1 MKQVILITALVA
13 LAACGGRG
21 GSGGGSRS
29 YAATASGP
37 ISEACLA
44 AGRDAASRGL
54 CGCVQAAANRTLGA
68 SDQRRATGF
77 FRDPQSAQET
87 KASSSASADAFW
99 DRYRNF
105 VDTAEAM
112 CRA

>member
-1 MKQVILITALVA
+1 MKQVLLLTVLVA
-13 LAACGGRG
+13 LTACGGR
-21 GSGGGSRS
+21 SGGGSRS

-44 AGRDAASRGL
+44 AGRDAANRGL

-68 SDQRRATGF
+68 SDQRRAVGF
-77 FRDPQSAQET
+77 FRDPQEAQDM
-87 KASSSASADAFW
+87 KASDSASADAFW

-105 VDTAEAM
+105 VNTAEAM
-112 CRA
+112 CRS

>member
-1 MKQVILITALVA
+1 MKQVFIVTVLIA
-13 LAACGGRG
+13 LAACGGR
-21 GSGGGSRS
+21 SGGGSRS
-29 YAATASGP
+29 YAMTASGP
-37 ISEACLA
+37 ISDACLA
-44 AGRDAASRGL
+44 AGRDAANRGL
-54 CGCVQAAANRTLGA
+54 CGCVQAAANRTLGE
-68 SDQRRATGF
+68 SDQRRAVGF
-77 FRDPQSAQET
+77 FRDPQEAQDV